1 MKQILGFFRD
11 APINILL
18 VLLPLAILAEYLG
31 WGELWVFI
39 FSAGAIIPLAG
50 MIGEA
55 TESLSVYTGPRVGG
69 LLNATLGNAA
79 ELIITIFAIREGL
92 LELVKAS
99 ITGSILGNILL
110 VMGMSFMAGGFR
122 HGIQRFDPRHTGR
135 SAILLLLA
143 VIALLIPSLLS
154 SAIGP
159 ETSVRVEALSLG
171 VAVIMVILYGAGLVF
186 SFRDQS
192 NVITGPVGNEVI
204 SATMA
209 GGKRKAKKGSS
220 TGAAPVKSAAAPAA
234 AANNNSSSHGGHT
247 SLSLRT
253 AIIFLT
259 LSTLGVVFMSEL
271 LVGVV
276 EPVVAGLGV
285 SEFFLGIILI
295 PLIGNVA
302 EHLVAVKV
310 ALQNHMELSVE
321 IAVASS
327 LQIALFV
334 APVLVFVSL
343 LMGHPLHLTFNEFEL
358 LALIVA
364 VLVAVLV
371 CQDGESNWLEGL
383 ELLAVY
389 LILALAFFLL
399 PV

>member
-1 MKQILGFFRD
+1 
-11 APINILL
+11 
-18 VLLPLAILAEYLG
+18 
-31 WGELWVFI
+31 
-39 FSAGAIIPLAG
+39 
-50 MIGEA
+50 MIGVA
-55 TESLSVYTGPRVGG
+55 TEGLTEYTGPRIGG

-79 ELIITIFAIREGL
+79 ELIITIVAIREGL

-110 VMGMSFMAGGFR
+110 VMGMAMAMGGLKN
-122 HGIQRFDPRHTGR
+122 GIQRFDSRHASR
-135 SAILLLLA
+135 SAILLMLA
-143 VIALLIPSLLS
+143 VIALLVPSALS

-159 ETSVRVEALSLG
+159 ENSPRVEALSLG
-171 VAVIMVILYGAGLVF
+171 VAAIMIFLYAAGLF
-186 SFRDQS
+186 YSFRDHGA
-192 NVITGPVGNEVI
+192 VADAITSDV
-204 SATMA
+204 T
-209 GGKRKAKKGSS
+209 GK
-220 TGAAPVKSAAAPAA
+220 TTAPAHPVA
-234 AANNNSSSHGGHT
+234 TKHPATTPTHSAGHGAGAPRHWT
-247 SLSLRT
+247 LRG
-253 AIIFLT
+253 AIIALT

-285 SEFFLGIILI
+285 SEFFLGVILI

-310 ALQNHMELSVE
+310 ALHNQMELSVE
-321 IAVASS
+321 IAIASS

-343 LMGHPLHLTFNEFEL
+343 LMGNPLQLIFNEFEL
-358 LALIVA
+358 LALIVG
-364 VLVAVLV
+364 VLATVLISE
-371 CQDGESNWLEGL
+371 DGESNWLEGA